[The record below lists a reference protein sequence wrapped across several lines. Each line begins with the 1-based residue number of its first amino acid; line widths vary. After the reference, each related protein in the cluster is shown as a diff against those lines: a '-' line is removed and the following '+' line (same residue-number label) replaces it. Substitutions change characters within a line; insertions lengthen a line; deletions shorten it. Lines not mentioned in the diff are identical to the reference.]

1 MNATDA
7 IETSDNTAASHLTDE
22 WQIIAEKE
30 RLQQQN
36 AEFNSIVGIENLFI
50 HYGRSD
56 NQLLDEMV
64 TEFGLECPDF
74 DIFKYVDPALD
85 AALDDDAAKVLN
97 AIDVE
102 VGQQDVNLSSVDD
115 SSNHV
120 EESCEEFVALKRHLK
135 HQQEM
140 IIDLCGNLN
149 ALIGTRQ
156 MNSGK
161 SQVSFS

>member
-1 MNATDA
+1 MDVTDA

-22 WQIIAEKE
+22 LQIIAEKE

-36 AEFNSIVGIENLFI
+36 AEFDSIVGIENLFI

-64 TEFGLECPDF
+64 TEFGLECPEF

-97 AIDVE
+97 AIEVE
-102 VGQQDVNLSSVDD
+102 VGQQDVILTSVDD
-115 SSNHV
+115 SNHV
-120 EESCEEFVALKRHLK
+120 EESCEELVALKRHLK

-140 IIDLCGNLN
+140 INDLCANLN

-156 MNSGK
+156 MNSEN
-161 SQVSFS
+161 SQVGFS